1 MKPIDLK
8 FAIEMPD
15 LKYLGRGPSCTG
27 INGWST
33 REEFIYRCANC
44 DDTMNAAWKKDWT
57 CSCQAMA
64 LDSAAARFGSYYG
77 DENILVYKRLSKTS
91 GFLQQFLKT
100 LRLKSPRA

>member
-8 FAIEMPD
+8 FEIDLPD

-27 INGWST
+27 SNGWSMND
-33 REEFIYRCANC
+33 EFIYRCANC
-44 DDTMNAAWKKDWT
+44 DDTMNASWKNDWT

-77 DENILVYKRLSKTS
+77 DENILVYKRSGKRP
-91 GFLQQFLKT
+91 GFLQHFLNT
-100 LRLKSPRA
+100 LRPKSPAA